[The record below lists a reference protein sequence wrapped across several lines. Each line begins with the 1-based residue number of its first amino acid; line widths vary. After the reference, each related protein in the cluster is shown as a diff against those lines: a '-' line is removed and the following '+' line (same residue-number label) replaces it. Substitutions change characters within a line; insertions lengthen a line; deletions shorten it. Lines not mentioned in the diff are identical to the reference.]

1 MNNEIIPNI
10 TSEINETDFYSQANK
25 DIFQTIKK
33 FYGEGNDINILSLTR
48 YHKEYRDLIMT
59 LTDNIP
65 SSANWEFYTNKIKS
79 YSSLRSLYL
88 AIDDV
93 KDANEFTVYEKVH
106 SLQANLSLI
115 NESQGAKDIV
125 SVGDCILPVV
135 DQLEKR
141 IKDKSPFSGLDT
153 GIENLNNILDGLQNE
168 YIILGARASVGK
180 VYLNEHSTAYRKRQ
194 RSFLLRCCR
203 DAYKAT
209 Y

>member
-1 MNNEIIPNI
+1 MNFFDNEIERAVLSCMIMNNEIIPNI

-33 FYGEGNDINILSLTR
+33 LYGEGVDINILSLTS
-48 YHKEYRDLIMT
+48 YHKEYRELIMT

-88 AIDDV
+88 AIEEA

-106 SLQANLSLI
+106 SLQASLSLI

-125 SVGDCILPVV
+125 SVGECVIPVV
-135 DQLEKR
+135 EQLEQR
-141 IKDKSPFSGLDT
+141 IQNKSPFSGLDV
-153 GIENLNNILDGLQNE
+153 GIDNLNYILDGLQNE
-168 YIILGARASVGK
+168 LK
-180 VYLNEHSTAYRKRQ
+180 
-194 RSFLLRCCR
+194 
-203 DAYKAT
+203 D
-209 Y
+209 

>member
-1 MNNEIIPNI
+1 MNFFDNEIERAVLSCMIMNNEIIPNI

-33 FYGEGNDINILSLTR
+33 LYGEGVDINILSLTR
-48 YHKEYRDLIMT
+48 YHKEYRDLIMI

-135 DQLEKR
+135 EQLEKR

-180 VYLNEHSTAYRKRQ
+180 VLSQ
-194 RSFLLRCCR
+194 
-203 DAYKAT
+203 
-209 Y
+209 